1 MIEQV
6 AASAQVRRIDEVHQ
20 IDEARVDEVPA
31 SGSCARC
38 GRALDLA
45 STRLDGRWYCSG
57 DCALGGDPQV
67 EADRSLRDEVRLYP
81 RPRRF
86 MRRRMPKELR
96 GAR

>member
-6 AASAQVRRIDEVHQ
+6 PAGIPAGRIDQ
-20 IDEARVDEVPA
+20 VPA

-45 STRLDGRWYCSG
+45 STYLDGRWYCSG

-67 EADRSLRDEVRLYP
+67 EEERSLRDEVRLYP

-86 MRRRMPKELR
+86 MRRRLPKELR
-96 GAR
+96 SAS

>member
-1 MIEQV
+1 MIEHV
-6 AASAQVRRIDEVHQ
+6 AS
-20 IDEARVDEVPA
+20 

-45 STRLDGRWYCSG
+45 STCLDGRWYCSG
-57 DCALGGDPQV
+57 DCALGTPGQLED
-67 EADRSLRDEVRLYP
+67 DRSLREEVRLYP

-96 GAR
+96 SAS

>member
-1 MIEQV
+1 MIEH
-6 AASAQVRRIDEVHQ
+6 RIEQ
-20 IDEARVDEVPA
+20 VPA

-45 STRLDGRWYCSG
+45 STCLDGRWYCSG
-57 DCALGGDPQV
+57 DCALGSTAQV
-67 EADRSLRDEVRLYP
+67 EEDRSLRDEVRLYP

-96 GAR
+96 SAS